1 MAKRTDERAWTSL
14 DDVDYED
21 ETEGANPMP
30 DDDGHVVLKRKEAS
44 DAERGRDNKKSG
56 AARTAAPRR
65 TSTNARKTTR
75 PRK

>member
-30 DDDGHVVLKRKEAS
+30 DDDGHVVLKRKEA
-44 DAERGRDNKKSG
+44 ANERGRDNAKGGTARK
-56 AARTAAPRR
+56 AASRR
-65 TSTNARKTTR
+65 TSANAGKTTR

>member
-30 DDDGHVVLKRKEAS
+30 DDDGHVVLKRKEAA
-44 DAERGRDNKKSG
+44 DERGRDNAKG
-56 AARTAAPRR
+56 RAARKAAPRR
-65 TSTNARKTTR
+65 TSTNARKTTGEG
-75 PRK
+75 K

>member
-30 DDDGHVVLKRKEAS
+30 DDDGHVILKRKEAS
-44 DAERGRDNKKSG
+44 DERGRDHAKG
-56 AARTAAPRR
+56 RAARTAASRR
-65 TSTNARKTTR
+65 TSTNARKTTG
-75 PRK
+75 KGK

>member
-1 MAKRTDERAWTSL
+1 MAQRKDDRAWTSL

-44 DAERGRDNKKSG
+44 DAERRRDHAKGR

-65 TSTNARKTTR
+65 TGTVARKTTR
-75 PRK
+75 QRK

>member
-30 DDDGHVVLKRKEAS
+30 DDDGHVVLKRKEAA
-44 DAERGRDNKKSG
+44 DGRGRNNKKSG
-56 AARTAAPRR
+56 TARKVTSRR
-65 TSTNARKTTR
+65 TGTVARKTTG
-75 PRK
+75 KGK

>member
-1 MAKRTDERAWTSL
+1 MGKRKDERAWTSL

-44 DAERGRDNKKSG
+44 DAERGRDNAKG
-56 AARTAAPRR
+56 RAARKAAPRR
-65 TSTNARKTTR
+65 TGTNARKATR

>member
-44 DAERGRDNKKSG
+44 DERGRDNQKSG
-56 AARTAAPRR
+56 TARKAAPRR

>member
-30 DDDGHVVLKRKEAS
+30 DDDGHVVLKRKEAA
-44 DAERGRDNKKSG
+44 DERGRDNAQG
-56 AARTAAPRR
+56 RAARTAAPRR
-65 TSTNARKTTR
+65 TGTNARKATR
-75 PRK
+75 QRK

>member
-30 DDDGHVVLKRKEAS
+30 DDDGHVVLKRKEAA
-44 DAERGRDNKKSG
+44 DERGRDNKKSG
-56 AARTAAPRR
+56 TARTAAPRR
-65 TSTNARKTTR
+65 TSTNARKAAR

>member
-1 MAKRTDERAWTSL
+1 MSKRTDERAWTSL

-21 ETEGANPMP
+21 DTEGANPMP
-30 DDDGHVVLKRKEAS
+30 DDDGHVILKRKEAA
-44 DAERGRDNKKSG
+44 DERGRDNKKSG
-56 AARTAAPRR
+56 TARKAAPRR